1 MKAPS
6 PVNQGPEPSAPAGKK
21 KPGSLTAAQ
30 REEVTRRV
38 LAGERAVRLAAEY
51 GVTKAYVSLLK
62 HQALEPERFRKKKED
77 KLSRK
82 LTEQELEVFKN
93 ALNHET
99 PQTHGLNAPT
109 GRWTEKY
116 AKELAFKLF
125 GKAISVR
132 VLKEC
137 LNLNRPVQKPWVYER
152 PKPPGPRD
160 IRLLSLEAA
169 SDPEFVAWYLSP
181 IAAQIAQRSYE
192 AALRD
197 YDERFGPDG
206 ELKVK
211 KRGRGRPSAK
221 EKTAAG
227 AAGKESAVM
236 DDDIPLT
243 EAQIRE
249 EMRAMDQLSGEW
261 PDVANWPLASDPIGY
276 DPPLPPAPGQRI
288 GKHAKSKGTNHTPPK
303 RKKKRR

>member
-1 MKAPS
+1 MKTS
-6 PVNQGPEPSAPAGKK
+6 VSVNQGPKPSAPAGVK

-62 HQALEPERFRKKKED
+62 HQALEPERFQKKKED

-82 LTEQELEVFKN
+82 LTPQEMEVFKN
-93 ALNHET
+93 ALTHET
-99 PQTHGLNAPT
+99 PQSHGLHGPT
-109 GRWTEKY
+109 GRWTEKV
-116 AKELAFKLF
+116 ARELAFKLF

-137 LNLNRPVQKPWVYER
+137 LNLCRPVQKPWVYER

-160 IRLLSLEAA
+160 VRLLSDEAA

-181 IAAQIAQRSYE
+181 IAAQIEQRSYE

-197 YDERFGPDG
+197 YDERYTPDG
-206 ELKVK
+206 KLKVA

-221 EKTAAG
+221 DKAAAG
-227 AAGKESAVM
+227 AAGKEPAAM

-243 EAQIRE
+243 DAQIRE
-249 EMRAMDQLSGEW
+249 EMRAMDPLSGAW
-261 PDVANWPLASDPIGY
+261 PEVEHWPLASDPIG
-276 DPPLPPAPGQRI
+276 DNPPLPPAPGQRI
-288 GKHAKSKGTNHTPPK
+288 GKHAKSKGSNYTPPK